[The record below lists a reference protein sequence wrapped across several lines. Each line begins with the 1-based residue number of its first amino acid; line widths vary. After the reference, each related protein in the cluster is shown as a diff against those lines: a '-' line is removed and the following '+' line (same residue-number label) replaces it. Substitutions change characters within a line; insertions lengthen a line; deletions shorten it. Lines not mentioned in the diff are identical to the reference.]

1 MAEARVLSHTNP
13 LCGGQSDTE
22 TTSSP
27 STCVLPCH
35 YHSTNA
41 PYPSRPSIL
50 LNKRT
55 RGRGLRTFKQKMY
68 FYTLP
73 VFKLSA
79 SNKMLLHI
87 WNFFFFFLLK
97 SCSILSGCRAILGS
111 RIYQFYCIY
120 IMLVW
125 RRFWISK
132 LHYRITEVCL
142 IFVPKGTSIH
152 SFYGWGSTYVVS
164 SCRRFYRIT
173 SLLSPLRLILL
184 SVSTGVMLS
193 P

>member
-1 MAEARVLSHTNP
+1 MTLRQLPLQVLVFYLVTTIPPMLHTRPVPAFFLTKGQEVEAWELS
-13 LCGGQSDTE
+13 
-22 TTSSP
+22 
-27 STCVLPCH
+27 
-35 YHSTNA
+35 
-41 PYPSRPSIL
+41 
-50 LNKRT
+50 NKRCT
-55 RGRGLRTFKQKMY
+55 S
-68 FYTLP
+68 TLCQ
-73 VFKLSA
+73 F
-79 SNKMLLHI
+79 SNFQHLTKCCCTSGI
-87 WNFFFFFLLK
+87 FFFFFLLK